1 MAPTP
6 KSWNGLGTKSKRPKA
21 RTLQITA
28 RLLPVCLTG
37 DDNLLVEPVINARQV
52 RRWWKAIMM
61 DSLTL
66 NFHSVSDHKLKLE
79 TSESSPEEGDIF
91 YNAMFSFWPI
101 SHVYL
106 EHSFRLKYHCK
117 DQFQGKSS
125 MESMVFP
132 NGFSHQVPMGV
143 LFFFPW
149 NPCIVP
155 FKPAWLLLSAL
166 QIPQRISW

>member
-1 MAPTP
+1 MIQQKKIWKGDRITPGLMAPTP

-91 YNAMFSFWPI
+91 YNAMFSF
-101 SHVYL
+101 
-106 EHSFRLKYHCK
+106 
-117 DQFQGKSS
+117 
-125 MESMVFP
+125 
-132 NGFSHQVPMGV
+132 
-143 LFFFPW
+143 
-149 NPCIVP
+149 
-155 FKPAWLLLSAL
+155 
-166 QIPQRISW
+166 